1 MVFSYTD
8 VPAFIAWVVIVSYQR
23 WNMSDKDTKW
33 YSENAPA
40 RLGVLALPS
49 IVFPI
54 VWTILHC
61 LLIASHF
68 SYFHLTID
76 YNHWTCVTVFV
87 LTMVNLT
94 LAQLWTL
101 LFFKMRMIGAALGVA
116 VGLVVTAIANTV
128 IMGMSTNNIDLGL
141 WGLPFGLY
149 IPYVLWLIFAV
160 VLNLTW
166 TYEGRSQAPASS
178 SSSGKQTRN
187 ARQRV

>member
-1 MVFSYTD
+1 MEHVRQGHQ
-8 VPAFIAWVVIVSYQR
+8 VVQR
-23 WNMSDKDTKW
+23 KRSC
-33 YSENAPA
+33 S
-40 RLGVLALPS
+40 LGCACSALYRIS
-49 IVFPI
+49 N
-54 VWTILHC
+54 C
-61 LLIASHF
+61 LDHF
-68 SYFHLTID
+68 ALSLD
-76 YNHWTCVTVFV
+76 CVTVFV